1 MYIHQNHSPRIAE
14 PTWANPTDDQGG
26 GANMMSVY
34 QLTGDIKD
42 VKNPL
47 RHPWLVQVIAR
58 RHETAC
64 RIPSGCPH
72 FL

>member
-1 MYIHQNHSPRIAE
+1 MSKEVTAWCKRDRTTMYIHQNHSPRIAE

-47 RHPWLVQVIAR
+47 RHPWLV
-58 RHETAC
+58 
-64 RIPSGCPH
+64 
-72 FL
+72 